1 MGIFDN
7 LPFSGLG
14 SDGDMS
20 KRLDRVAKLSVE
32 NVDIPSEFRPT
43 DLEAWLFAPAGTRVG
58 ILGEPQGNAQSE
70 LTPELV
76 ELIKDRFER
85 LETALDLME
94 ANIKLTQQQTAEI
107 VGSRVASG
115 VQAPSE
121 GVSTDMIHT
130 VGEDGEVT
138 SKPIEMDSDHPMTHL
153 EIGENLGLIDV
164 ERASKISGSR
174 FSYLFG
180 DLVKIQFNL
189 VSYTLNKLSEKGFNP
204 TIPPVL
210 VRENA
215 LFGTGFFPDDS
226 DQVYEVQNDDL
237 FLVGTSEVSL
247 AALHTDEIIDMKNLP
262 LRYAGYSTCFRRE
275 AGTYGKDTSG
285 IFRVHQ
291 FDKVEMFSF
300 CDPEKSYEEHEQILA
315 IEEEILKD
323 LEIPYRVVDVCTGDL
338 GASAAKKYDIEAWI
352 PSQKKYREVTSC
364 SNTTDF
370 QARRLN
376 MRTKIEDVNTILH
389 TLNGTAL
396 AVGRILIALLENNQQ
411 PDGSVIFS
419 DDLGQILGVNKLS
432 KK

>member
-1 MGIFDN
+1 MIDPQLLKTNIEAIEENLRKRDLDIDLDKLKLLDESRRALKFESEKLRADQKKLGKEIASASEKEKAILLEKAEKISNKVKSLSEETQQKDEEFFDAWI
-7 LPFSGLG
+7 
-14 SDGDMS
+14 
-20 KRLDRVAKLSVE
+20 K
-32 NVDIPSEFRPT
+32 IPNIVNSSSPVGKT
-43 DLEAWLFAPAGTRVG
+43 DEDNKEIKKV
-58 ILGEPQGNAQSE
+58 GEPKS
-70 LTPELV
+70 
-76 ELIKDRFER
+76 IK
-85 LETALDLME
+85 
-94 ANIKLTQQQTAEI
+94 N
-107 VGSRVASG
+107 
-115 VQAPSE
+115 
-121 GVSTDMIHT
+121 
-130 VGEDGEVT
+130 
-138 SKPIEMDSDHPMTHL
+138 PMTHL
-153 EIGENLGLIDV
+153 EIGENLELIDV

-300 CDPEKSYEEHEQILA
+300 CDPEKSNEEHEQILA

-376 MRTKIEDVNTILH
+376 MRTKNEDGNTILH

-411 PDGSVIFS
+411 SDGSVTFS
-419 DDLGQILGVNKLS
+419 DDLGKILGVNKLS
-432 KK
+432 

>member
-1 MGIFDN
+1 MIDPQLLKTNIEAIEENLRKRDLDIDLNKLKLLDESRRALKFESEKLRADQKKLGKEIASASEKEKVILLEKAEKISDKVKSLSEETQQKDEEFFD
-7 LPFSGLG
+7 SWI
-14 SDGDMS
+14 
-20 KRLDRVAKLSVE
+20 K
-32 NVDIPSEFRPT
+32 IPNIVNSSSPVGKT
-43 DLEAWLFAPAGTRVG
+43 DEDNKEIKKV
-58 ILGEPQGNAQSE
+58 GEPND
-70 LTPELV
+70 
-76 ELIKDRFER
+76 IK
-85 LETALDLME
+85 
-94 ANIKLTQQQTAEI
+94 N
-107 VGSRVASG
+107 
-115 VQAPSE
+115 
-121 GVSTDMIHT
+121 
-130 VGEDGEVT
+130 
-138 SKPIEMDSDHPMTHL
+138 PMTHL

-247 AALHTDEIIDMKNLP
+247 AALHTDEIIDIENLP

-300 CDPEKSYEEHEQILA
+300 CDPEKSNEEHEHILA

-352 PSQKKYREVTSC
+352 PSQQKYREVTSC

-376 MRTKIEDVNTILH
+376 MRTKNEDGNTILH

-396 AVGRILIALLENNQQ
+396 AVGRILIALLENNQHS
-411 PDGSVIFS
+411 DGSVMFS
-419 DDLGQILGVNKLS
+419 DDLGKILGVNKLS
-432 KK
+432 

>member
-1 MGIFDN
+1 MIDPQLLKTNIEAIEENLRKRDLDIDLDKLKLLDESRRALKFESEKLRAEQKKLGKEIASASEKEKVILLEKAEKISDKVKSLSEETQQKDEEFFDAWI
-7 LPFSGLG
+7 
-14 SDGDMS
+14 
-20 KRLDRVAKLSVE
+20 K
-32 NVDIPSEFRPT
+32 IPNIVNSSSPVGKT
-43 DLEAWLFAPAGTRVG
+43 DEDNTEIKKV
-58 ILGEPQGNAQSE
+58 GEPKS
-70 LTPELV
+70 
-76 ELIKDRFER
+76 IK
-85 LETALDLME
+85 
-94 ANIKLTQQQTAEI
+94 N
-107 VGSRVASG
+107 
-115 VQAPSE
+115 
-121 GVSTDMIHT
+121 
-130 VGEDGEVT
+130 
-138 SKPIEMDSDHPMTHL
+138 PMTHL

-300 CDPEKSYEEHEQILA
+300 CDPEKSNEEHEQILA

-352 PSQKKYREVTSC
+352 PSQQKYREVTSC

-376 MRTKIEDVNTILH
+376 MRTKNEDGNTILH

-411 PDGSVIFS
+411 SDGSVTFS
-419 DDLGQILGVNKLS
+419 DDLGKILGVNKLS
-432 KK
+432 

>member
-1 MGIFDN
+1 MIDPQLLKTNIEAIEENLRKRDLDIDLDKLKLLDESRRALKFESEKLRADQKKLGKEIASASEKEKAILLEKAEKISDKVKSLSEETQQKDEEFFDAWI
-7 LPFSGLG
+7 
-14 SDGDMS
+14 
-20 KRLDRVAKLSVE
+20 K
-32 NVDIPSEFRPT
+32 IPNIVNSSSPVGKT
-43 DLEAWLFAPAGTRVG
+43 DEDNKEIKKV
-58 ILGEPQGNAQSE
+58 GEP
-70 LTPELV
+70 
-76 ELIKDRFER
+76 K
-85 LETALDLME
+85 
-94 ANIKLTQQQTAEI
+94 NIKN
-107 VGSRVASG
+107 
-115 VQAPSE
+115 
-121 GVSTDMIHT
+121 
-130 VGEDGEVT
+130 
-138 SKPIEMDSDHPMTHL
+138 PMTHL

-300 CDPEKSYEEHEQILA
+300 CDPEKSNEEHEQILA

-376 MRTKIEDVNTILH
+376 MRTKNEDGNTILH

-411 PDGSVIFS
+411 SDGSVTFS
-419 DDLGQILGVNKLS
+419 DDLGKILGVSKLS
-432 KK
+432 

>member
-1 MGIFDN
+1 MIDPQLLKTN
-7 LPFSGLG
+7 IEAIEENIR
-14 SDGDMS
+14 
-20 KRLDRVAKLSVE
+20 KRDLNIDLEKLKLLDESRRVAKFESEKLRAEQKKLGKEIASSSEIEKSSLLEKAEKISNEVKTLSE
-32 NVDIPSEFRPT
+32 ETQKKDDEFFDTWIKIPNIVDSSSPVGKTEE
-43 DLEAWLFAPAGTRVG
+43 DNLEIKKV
-58 ILGEPQGNAQSE
+58 GEP
-70 LTPELV
+70 
-76 ELIKDRFER
+76 K
-85 LETALDLME
+85 
-94 ANIKLTQQQTAEI
+94 NILN
-107 VGSRVASG
+107 
-115 VQAPSE
+115 
-121 GVSTDMIHT
+121 
-130 VGEDGEVT
+130 
-138 SKPIEMDSDHPMTHL
+138 PMTHL

-189 VSYTLNKLSEKGFNP
+189 VSYTLNKLSDKGFNP

-226 DQVYEVQNDDL
+226 EQVYEVQNDDL

-247 AALHTDEIIDMKNLP
+247 AALHTDEIIDIENLP

-300 CDPEKSYEEHEQILA
+300 CDPEKSKEEHENILT
-315 IEEEILKD
+315 IEEEILQD

-352 PSQKKYREVTSC
+352 PSQQRYREVTSC

-376 MRTKIEDVNTILH
+376 MRTKIEGGNTILH

-411 PDGSVIFS
+411 PDGSVMFS
-419 DDLGQILGVNKLS
+419 DDLGKILGVKELS

>member
-1 MGIFDN
+1 MIDPQLLKTNIEAIEENIRKRDLNIDLDKLKLLDESRRALKFDSEK
-7 LPFSGLG
+7 LRAEQKKLG
-14 SDGDMS
+14 KEIASASEKEKAILLEQAEKISDKVKS
-20 KRLDRVAKLSVE
+20 LSE
-32 NVDIPSEFRPT
+32 ETQQKDEEFFDAWIKIPNIVNSSSPVGKT
-43 DLEAWLFAPAGTRVG
+43 DEDNKEIKKV
-58 ILGEPQGNAQSE
+58 GEP
-70 LTPELV
+70 
-76 ELIKDRFER
+76 K
-85 LETALDLME
+85 
-94 ANIKLTQQQTAEI
+94 NIKN
-107 VGSRVASG
+107 
-115 VQAPSE
+115 
-121 GVSTDMIHT
+121 
-130 VGEDGEVT
+130 
-138 SKPIEMDSDHPMTHL
+138 PMTHL

-300 CDPEKSYEEHEQILA
+300 CDPEKSNEEHEQILA

-376 MRTKIEDVNTILH
+376 MRTKNENGNTILH

-411 PDGSVIFS
+411 SDGSVTFS
-419 DDLGQILGVNKLS
+419 DDLGKILGVNKLS
-432 KK
+432 